1 MSMPGSSPWWP
12 KRTLRVS
19 KPKSSARRLVPAI
32 AEKWNTDSKVDG
44 HRDVLIFI
52 NDNYGKRKKSKQ
64 PGQKPWSA
72 EKRRAENPVEQT
84 RAFNKMALLQRAA
97 ERAKQ
102 QEEMPMDGKVMYDFP
117 DIESARKAYLSNY
130 EDGWQGLGGI
140 TPVSQVDTPKIT
152 DRSFPCNR
160 LHHAPV

>member
-1 MSMPGSSPWWP
+1 
-12 KRTLRVS
+12 
-19 KPKSSARRLVPAI
+19 
-32 AEKWNTDSKVDG
+32 
-44 HRDVLIFI
+44 
-52 NDNYGKRKKSKQ
+52 
-64 PGQKPWSA
+64 
-72 EKRRAENPVEQT
+72 
-84 RAFNKMALLQRAA
+84 
-97 ERAKQ
+97 
-102 QEEMPMDGKVMYDFP
+102 MDGKVMYDFP